1 MKYSK
6 KHLGDPQTESVVQIT
21 RLKKTMDRDSFSI
34 TPQMRCV
41 ERESVAWSFNFLKL
55 EIQKSNSAD
64 SENMFSLK
72 KVYLTAS

>member
-1 MKYSK
+1 
-6 KHLGDPQTESVVQIT
+6 
-21 RLKKTMDRDSFSI
+21 MDRDSFSI

-41 ERESVAWSFNFLKL
+41 ECESVAWSFNFLKL

-72 KVYLTAS
+72 KVYLTAL